1 MEDLLLRGLKV
12 KVTFKDGKVK
22 IFQQSSLDDLFGILE
37 YMAKELGDETMDFV
51 VNPEY
56 FKLEETDGD
65 ISIFKA
71 VGPVRQYYVHAYG
84 ITMASFIDMIEK
96 EYYNY
101 QDSPLFTELKR

>member
-37 YMAKELGDETMDFV
+37 YMAKKLGDETMDFV

-56 FKLEETDGD
+56 F
-65 ISIFKA
+65 
-71 VGPVRQYYVHAYG
+71 
-84 ITMASFIDMIEK
+84 
-96 EYYNY
+96 
-101 QDSPLFTELKR
+101 